1 MEKKEEIGTMED
13 MVKIINSEKEEFI
26 FILEWKDEKD
36 RDE

>member
-26 FILEWKDEKD
+26 FILEWKDEND
-36 RDE
+36 GDE